1 EHPYVERVVHAED
14 DLALAY
20 RVYGADR
27 TERVPLLCLTG
38 LTRNARDFDP
48 IGRRHGAERRVLCL
62 DWRGRGKSGYDPN
75 YQNYA
80 PP

>member
-1 EHPYVERVVHAED
+1 PMKQEHPYVERVVHAED

-62 DWRGRGKSGYDPN
+62 DWRGRGKLG
-75 YQNYA
+75 
-80 PP
+80 